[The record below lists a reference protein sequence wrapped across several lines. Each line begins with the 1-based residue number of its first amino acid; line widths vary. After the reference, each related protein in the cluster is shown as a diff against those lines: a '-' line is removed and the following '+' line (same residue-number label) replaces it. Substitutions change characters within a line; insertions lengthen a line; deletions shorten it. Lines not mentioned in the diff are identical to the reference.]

1 MRELVEFSTAKF
13 PEGSI
18 QESEPEIASVVLW
31 HELLQI
37 GSFVQ
42 PVQTCELARQQPV
55 PDE

>member
-18 QESEPEIASVVLW
+18 QESEPQIASAVIW

-37 GSFVQ
+37 ESFVQ
-42 PVQTCELARQQPV
+42 VLQTCERARQQAV